1 LSILARIKAGGMKMQ
16 KIIDEFKLHI
26 DLAVEARDLVRG
38 TRDIEVPGVEE
49 KVEEFEHVKITTIS
63 ILNQIG
69 AEKMGKP
76 IGTYITIET
85 PPQSKHDG
93 HCLLQLR
100 VECRYLTSV
109 W

>member
-1 LSILARIKAGGMKMQ
+1 MQ

-85 PPQSKHDG
+85 PPLKINNPYVNEEAGYTVQRSYIANG
-93 HCLLQLR
+93 P
-100 VECRYLTSV
+100 CRLSGRGPKN
-109 W
+109 